1 MTTNKIIL
9 GVLAAA
15 AAGTIIGL
23 LFAPEDGDN
32 TRKKI
37 KKKTNSLA
45 SDLID
50 ALEKSKA
57 KATETAENLKEEGK
71 EYKDAAVSKADTY
84 KETAKEEINKF

>member
-57 KATETAENLKEEGK
+57 KATETAENIKEEGK
-71 EYKDAAVSKADTY
+71 AYKDAAVNKADEY
-84 KETAKEEINKF
+84 KDTAKEEINKF

>member
-1 MTTNKIIL
+1 MTTNKVIL

-23 LFAPEDGDN
+23 LFAPEEGND

-57 KATETAENLKEEGK
+57 KVTDTAENLAEEGK
-71 EYKDAAVSKADTY
+71 EYKDTAINKAGEY
-84 KETAKEEINKF
+84 KEAAKEDINKF